1 MTTTGAVTTSFRF
14 RRRKQPGDI
23 ARGPTRTWFAESWAT
38 RSAASKRLRL
48 SLPAPS
54 PSSHA
59 VRRAAKKKICK
70 VPKLKGSTAKQARK
84 KLKRAGCQFRLRGR
98 GRVTRSKPK
107 AGARTTK
114 RVQVTLK
121 QKRRKAKKA
130 VTRRLLAV
138 KGGLQ
143 Q

>member
-1 MTTTGAVTTSFRF
+1 NKIGRIAVAPPFV
-14 RRRKQPGDI
+14 
-23 ARGPTRTWFAESWAT
+23 A
-38 RSAASKRLRL
+38 
-48 SLPAPS
+48 PAP
-54 PSSHA
+54 PPA
-59 VRRAAKKKICK
+59 LTPTATTVKKKICK

-121 QKRRKAKKA
+121 QKRRKAKRA
-130 VTRRLLAV
+130 AMRRLLIV